1 MSNKTWIF
9 DMDGTLA
16 DSRWRQHHLMGIK
29 KDWKAWNTGMIHD
42 LPNEE
47 IIQFTHIAKEMG
59 INVIICT
66 GREILYKQDTEDW
79 LKMHGV
85 PYDMLFM
92 RKEKD
97 YRKDQFIKKEMLE
110 AIKFLGYEPELS
122 FDDRDRVVKM
132 WREEGIRCFQIDYG
146 DF

>member
-16 DSRWRQHHLMGIK
+16 NSSWRQHHLMDGK
-29 KDWKAWNTGMIHD
+29 KDWKGWNTGMVND
-42 LPNEE
+42 LPNQE

-59 INVIICT
+59 IHVIICT
-66 GREILYKQDTEDW
+66 GREVVYKQDTEEW
-79 LKMHGV
+79 LKIHRV

-110 AIKFLGYEPELS
+110 TIRFLGYEPELS

-132 WREEGIRCFQIDYG
+132 WREEGIRCFQVDYG